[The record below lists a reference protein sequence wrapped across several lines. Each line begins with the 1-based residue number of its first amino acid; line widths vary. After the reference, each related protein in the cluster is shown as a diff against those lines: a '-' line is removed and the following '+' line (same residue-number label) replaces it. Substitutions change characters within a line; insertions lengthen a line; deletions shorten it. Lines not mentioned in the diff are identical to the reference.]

1 MLEPRERPDAGA
13 LLRSAPEDDLAWLL
27 FSFEGRLPRK
37 SFWLYGVLGITL
49 AQMFIYFLLGI
60 AGVSETL
67 ASGVAALA
75 VVWPG
80 LAINVKRWHDR
91 DKAGWWVL
99 INLVPLVGT
108 LWTLIECGLLPGTP
122 GDNRFGPDPKGA
134 IPLGAIPNRPLS

>member
-1 MLEPRERPDAGA
+1 MLEPRERSDAGA

-60 AGVSETL
+60 AGVSEAL

-91 DKAGWWVL
+91 DKPGWWVL

-134 IPLGAIPNRPLS
+134 AALGAVRNRPLS